1 MAKRNTQ
8 LLVAALVS
16 ASSFAA
22 CSAPP
27 PAPHPPPSASVA
39 GTPSPA
45 PAAVDAGLT
54 SAALDDALG
63 EAWKKAGITPAPLAD
78 DATFLRRVSLDL
90 HGVIPTEEEVN
101 AFLADTSP
109 QKRAVLID
117 KLLAHP
123 RATEA
128 LVDYWESILLPPA
141 PKERRVSRPDFRAF
155 LRERFAKNVGWNQ
168 IAEELI
174 GATGQNGGAPEDG
187 QKINGAVSYL
197 LKFGNQTADL
207 AGTVSKT
214 FLGVQIQCAQCHD
227 HKTEAWKQSDFQ
239 KFAACFQEVK
249 IDGIDKGGGGLQRA
263 AIVNKDKLPPRVLKQ
278 TPPTALDGTA
288 ITPDTDGSRRTALAK
303 WMTRPDNPYFAKVF
317 VNRTWAHFFGRGFV
331 NPVDDIRPS
340 NPADLPELL
349 DLLARDFVAHGY
361 DIRRLQRQL
370 AGMRAYQL
378 DGKATPDA
386 TGKSPEIKLWS
397 RYRLSPMGPDVL
409 LDSTVRALGIEAVV
423 EKTEGQSESELRQGL
438 RDKLAFV
445 FDVDEEDDPPDF
457 EGTLSQSLF
466 LLNGR
471 LVNAVSMDLPGAAL
485 DKLLAEEPDDE
496 KLVKRLFVRVLGRPA
511 TAPELAPLLAHVKGE
526 SPTEQRAAD
535 AKAEARRAAKK
546 KNKKPKKAGKD
557 PYSHLAGTPS
567 SDPRRRAFEDVLVAL
582 VNSSEFFFNH

>member
-1 MAKRNTQ
+1 MQKWSSRF
-8 LLVAALVS
+8 LLVGLVS
-16 ASSFAA
+16 SASIAA
-22 CSAPP
+22 CSGPP
-27 PAPHPPPSASVA
+27 PAPATPPSASVA
-39 GTPSPA
+39 
-45 PAAVDAGLT
+45 PAASGPPATDAGLT
-54 SAALDDALG
+54 SAAIDEVLAD
-63 EAWKKAGITPAPLAD
+63 AWKKEGVTPAGLAD

-90 HGVIPTEEEVN
+90 HGVIPTEAEVT

-109 QKRAVLID
+109 QKRTALID
-117 KLLAHP
+117 KLLVDP

-174 GATGQNGGAPEDG
+174 SATGQNGGTPEG
-187 QKINGAVSYL
+187 GEKLNGAVNYL
-197 LKFGNQTADL
+197 LKFNKQTADL
-207 AGTVSKT
+207 AGSVSKT

-239 KFAACFQEVK
+239 KFAACFQELK
-249 IDGIDKGGGGLQRA
+249 IEAIDKGGGGLQRA
-263 AIVNKDKLPPRVLKQ
+263 AIANKEKLPPRVLKQ
-278 TPPTALDGTA
+278 TPPTALDGTV
-288 ITPDTDGSRRTALAK
+288 IGPDTDGSRRTTLAK
-303 WMTRPDNPYFAKVF
+303 WMTRAENPYFAKVF
-317 VNRTWAHFFGRGFV
+317 VNRMWAHFFGRGFV

-340 NPADLPELL
+340 NPAELPSLL
-349 DLLARDFVAHGY
+349 DRLAADFVAHGY
-361 DIRRLQRQL
+361 DIRRLERQI
-370 AGMRAYQL
+370 AGTNAYQR
-378 DGKATPDA
+378 DSKATPDA
-386 TGKSPEIKLWS
+386 SGKVPEIKLWS

-409 LDSTVRALGIEAVV
+409 LDSTIRALGIESVV

-496 KLVKRLFVRVLGRPA
+496 KLVKRLFLRVLGRPA
-511 TAPELAPLLAHVKGE
+511 SAAEIAPLLAHVKGE
-526 SPTEQRAAD
+526 SPVAKRDED
-535 AKAEARRAAKK
+535 AKREARRAERK

-567 SDPRRRAFEDVLVAL
+567 ADPRRRAFEDVLVAL